1 MDEKKRVLIV
11 DDEKNIVNIL
21 KFNLQK
27 EGYDTLEAYDGE
39 AGLQLAL
46 QENPDLILLDVMLPK
61 MIGWDVC
68 KKLRE
73 TGSSIPVIILTAR
86 EEEEDKVLGLEIG
99 ADDYI
104 TKPFSTRELMARV
117 KANIRRSA
125 MLLSSAT
132 APGSGE
138 QMIASGDLSINTD
151 RYEVSKKGKLIE
163 LTQREYELLCF
174 LASRP
179 DKVFSRTSLME
190 QVWNYDYI
198 GDARTVDVTVRRL
211 REKIETDPA
220 NPVYILT
227 RRGVGYFF
235 SSQH

>member
-151 RYEVSKKGKLIE
+151 RYEVSKKGKLID